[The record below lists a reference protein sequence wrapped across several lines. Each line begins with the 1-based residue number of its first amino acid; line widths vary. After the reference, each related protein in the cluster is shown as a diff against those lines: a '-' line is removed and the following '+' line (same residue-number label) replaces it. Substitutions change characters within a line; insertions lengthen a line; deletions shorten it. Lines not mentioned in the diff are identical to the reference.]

1 MVAKLSD
8 ISAIIKNQIKT
19 YGEKL
24 EQFEEGKIISV
35 GDGIAVCSGLRNAM
49 YNELVAL
56 PGNVFGLAIALGE
69 ETVSVAIMGEDSEI
83 KEGDTVKRTNKIIEV
98 PVGDALLGRVVDSLG
113 NPIDGKGKI
122 ASKKSRPIERI
133 APGVMARKGV
143 DQPMET
149 GIIAID
155 SMIPIGRGQRELIIG
170 DRQTGKTAIAIDTII
185 NQKGKNV
192 KCVYVAIGQKQ
203 STIANLA
210 AKLEENGAL
219 EYTTIVSA
227 GASTKAPIQYLAP
240 YAGVTI
246 AEEWMES
253 EQDVLIIYDDLSKH
267 AVAYRTMSLLIK
279 RPPGREAYPGD
290 VFYLHSRLLERSCRV
305 NENHGNGS
313 ITALPIIETQ
323 AGDISAYIPT
333 NVISITDG
341 QIFLMSDLFN
351 AGIRPAVDSGL
362 SVSRVGSSAQ
372 IKAMKK
378 VSGSLKL
385 ELANYREL
393 QAFAQFGSDLDATTK
408 GILEHGER
416 VVEVLK
422 QPQYQPIEQAD
433 QVLILAAVKEKLI
446 GSVKIEHIQAY
457 KDAIIN
463 EFKGSPERKEI
474 ISTGDMSKDTYA
486 SIIKKLEK
494 VTATFGKLPAG
505 AIKSDEKNSVKKSV
519 KAKPAAKKKAAPKKK
534 ATTKKK

>member
-69 ETVSVAIMGEDSEI
+69 ETVSVAIMGDDSDI
-83 KEGDTVKRTNKIIEV
+83 KEGDVVKRTNKIIEV
-98 PVGDALLGRVVDSLG
+98 PVGDGLLGRVVDSLG

-246 AEEWMES
+246 AEE
-253 EQDVLIIYDDLSKH
+253 
-267 AVAYRTMSLLIK
+267 
-279 RPPGREAYPGD
+279 
-290 VFYLHSRLLERSCRV
+290 
-305 NENHGNGS
+305 
-313 ITALPIIETQ
+313 
-323 AGDISAYIPT
+323 
-333 NVISITDG
+333 
-341 QIFLMSDLFN
+341 
-351 AGIRPAVDSGL
+351 
-362 SVSRVGSSAQ
+362 
-372 IKAMKK
+372 
-378 VSGSLKL
+378 
-385 ELANYREL
+385 
-393 QAFAQFGSDLDATTK
+393 
-408 GILEHGER
+408 
-416 VVEVLK
+416 
-422 QPQYQPIEQAD
+422 
-433 QVLILAAVKEKLI
+433 
-446 GSVKIEHIQAY
+446 
-457 KDAIIN
+457 
-463 EFKGSPERKEI
+463 
-474 ISTGDMSKDTYA
+474 
-486 SIIKKLEK
+486 
-494 VTATFGKLPAG
+494 
-505 AIKSDEKNSVKKSV
+505 
-519 KAKPAAKKKAAPKKK
+519 
-534 ATTKKK
+534 